1 MSVNMEKHSFVDD
14 RRVRIALTATAVALI
29 LFNPVWNTLRF
40 SALFGNFLAMQAA
53 YDEAYYFWQ
62 LYQQVADGA
71 LDVNYRLFSKLLAAV
86 LLPLG
91 VSFDAALTIYGLLN
105 PLLAFAAALVL
116 AAAWER
122 RSLARV
128 IWALLLLF
136 SFDFLSGSSRV
147 IDYEPPAAWLANL
160 LGNPA
165 VLKADGLSFFL
176 IHRRPEPQSSWIV
189 LFLYWALLLSSFLR
203 WRRGIYLL
211 ACAATPFLAFIYINA
226 AVTTILIF
234 GLLSLCNLVFYR
246 RPVIVP
252 FVLSIAATAL
262 AYGISYAV
270 SSTAAIVAQS
280 VFPTHLPMLRPSV
293 GFSLAGMIW
302 AGVMLLRRG
311 TTPAHLAALIFFAA
325 PTIVLNQQVITGI
338 AVMPQNWEFY
348 VNYPCIVVGAGLMS
362 GQYLSSFERRHDWRQ
377 FLSVG
382 LLAFIGYVLVQGA
395 WRNEL
400 YWLPYNVRSVLSV
413 QLLSQ
418 AKTKVDRID
427 AVILP
432 HLYDESLFL
441 PRVPRGT
448 VVMGGMNTVLEQ
460 PAPRWRD
467 DESFEDH
474 AKTAGA
480 SFAAGFETLFRSGVS
495 PAQLQANMEAELE
508 TGNCWE
514 GLSYFFSLSD
524 CWPSFL
530 NYTSH
535 AIRRLPGAVPAI
547 VERYRRY
554 LEQDAVRDL
563 SRRRVLLI
571 RNQPLPADAGGLI
584 DNQLVGMAE
593 IDMHGTLVQAY
604 AYIQRPKA
612 P

>member
-1 MSVNMEKHSFVDD
+1 MEKHSFVDD
-14 RRVRIALTATAVALI
+14 QRVRIALTATAVALI
-29 LFNPVWNTLRF
+29 LFNPVWITLRF
-40 SALFGNFLAMQAA
+40 SALFGGLLTMQAA
-53 YDEAYYFWQ
+53 YDEPYYFWQ
-62 LYQQVADGA
+62 LYRQVTEGA
-71 LDVNYRLFSKLLAAV
+71 LDANYRLFSKLLAAV
-86 LLPLG
+86 LVPLG

-116 AAAWER
+116 VGTWER
-122 RSLARV
+122 WSIARV

-147 IDYEPPAAWLANL
+147 INYELPATWLADFV
-160 LGNPA
+160 GNPA
-165 VLKADGLSFFL
+165 VLQADGLSFFL

-189 LFLYWALLLSSFLR
+189 LFLYWALLLNSFLR
-203 WRRGIYLL
+203 WRRGTYLMV
-211 ACAATPFLAFIYINA
+211 CVATPFLAFIYINA
-226 AVTTILIF
+226 AVAAILIF

-262 AYGISYAV
+262 AYGMSYAA
-270 SSTAAIVAQS
+270 SSTGAIVAQS
-280 VFPTHLPMLRPSV
+280 VFATHLPMLRPSV

-302 AGVMLLRRG
+302 AGVTLHRHG
-311 TTPAHLAALIFFAA
+311 TTPARIAALIFFAA
-325 PTIVLNQQVITGI
+325 PTIVLNQQMITGI
-338 AVMPQNWEFY
+338 AVMPQTWELY
-348 VNYPCIVVGAGLMS
+348 ANYPCIVVGAGLMS

-377 FLSVG
+377 FLSIG
-382 LLAFIGYVLVQGA
+382 WLAVIGYLVVQGG

-400 YWLPYNVRSVLSV
+400 FWSLYNARSVLSA

-432 HLYDESLFL
+432 YLHDESMFI

-448 VVMGGMNTVLEQ
+448 VVMGGFNTMIEQ
-460 PAPRWRD
+460 PVRRWRD
-467 DESFEDH
+467 DESFEEH
-474 AKTAGA
+474 AKAA
-480 SFAAGFETLFRSGVS
+480 SAHFATGFETLFRSGVT
-495 PAQLQANMEAELE
+495 PAELQANMEAELK
-508 TGNCWE
+508 TGDCWL

-524 CWPSFL
+524 CWPRFL

-535 AIRRLPGAVPAI
+535 TTRRLPSAVPAI
-547 VERYRRY
+547 VAMYRRY
-554 LEQDAVRDL
+554 LDQDAARDL
-563 SRRRVLLI
+563 ARRQVLLI
-571 RNQPLPADAGGLI
+571 RNEPLPADAGGPI
-584 DNQLVGMAE
+584 DNQLVGTAE
-593 IDMHGTLVQAY
+593 IDMRGTPVRAY